1 MSMPSDADRAL
12 VQAVIR
18 DLPGGVL
25 TTDAAGRIVH
35 ANLAAARILGSDPES
50 LVGRPLA
57 EIDPELQAMLGTA
70 SKSEI
75 ELPDPT
81 GGPPRVVGFS
91 SRRIAAEVGNVPSGM
106 VVSFADITAEKA
118 LQREQDHAR
127 RLADLGQVVASI
139 AHEIRNPVFAITS
152 LAQVLQGEDPVA
164 KDPELAIIVQK
175 IRDEAARV
183 SRLVEDLLAF
193 GRERPLSPREVDVVA
208 ELEGLVAD
216 LRDVV
221 PRVDIDV
228 PVPVLLQVTDDLR
241 AAPIRHTDPDAL
253 RSIVVNLVRNAR
265 RAVAERVS
273 REGGSGE
280 VRVGLSTAGRMLV
293 VEVVDDGVGIAP
305 DDLPRIF
312 EAFFSKDPKGTGL
325 GLAIVRK
332 LVDQLAG
339 RITVDSTVGHT
350 EEQTR
355 GGLGRGTTVRLRLP
369 APVPARRR
377 TRSPP

>member
-1 MSMPSDADRAL
+1 MAVPSDAERTL

-25 TTDAAGRIVH
+25 TTDSAGAIVH
-35 ANLAAARILGSDPES
+35 ANLAAARILGADADA

-57 EIDPELQAMLGTA
+57 QIDPELQAMLGTA
-70 SKSEI
+70 SKAEI
-75 ELPDPT
+75 ELPDPR

-91 SRRIAAEVGNVPSGM
+91 SRRIAAGEGGAPAGM
-106 VVSFADITAEKA
+106 VVSFADITADKA

-152 LAQVLQGEDPVA
+152 LAQVLRDEDPVA
-164 KDPELAIIVQK
+164 EDPELANIVDK
-175 IRDEAARV
+175 IRDEAGRV

-216 LRDVV
+216 LRDVL
-221 PRVDIDV
+221 PRVEKDV
-228 PVPVLLQVTDDLR
+228 PVPVALHAADDLR
-241 AAPIRHTDPDAL
+241 AAPLRETDPDAL

-273 REGGSGE
+273 RKGGAGE
-280 VRVGLSTAGRMLV
+280 VRLSLSTAGRMLV

-332 LVDQLAG
+332 LLDQLGG
-339 RITVDSTVGHT
+339 RITVDSTV
-350 EEQTR
+350 
-355 GGLGRGTTVRLRLP
+355 GRGTTVRLRLP
-369 APVPARRR
+369 APQPTRRV
-377 TRSPP
+377 TRPPP

>member
-1 MSMPSDADRAL
+1 MAAPGDPERAL
-12 VQAVIR
+12 VHAVIR

-25 TTDAAGRIVH
+25 TTDAAGRIVL
-35 ANLAAARILGSDPES
+35 ANLAAARILGAEPDA

-75 ELPDPT
+75 ELPDPG

-91 SRRIAAEVGNVPSGM
+91 SRRIAAEEGSGPSGM
-106 VVSFADITAEKA
+106 VVSFSDITADKA
-118 LQREQDHAR
+118 LRREQDHAR
-127 RLADLGQVVASI
+127 RLADLGQVVASV

-152 LAQVLQGEDPVA
+152 LAQVLRDEDPVA
-164 KDPELAIIVQK
+164 RDPELSIIVDK
-175 IRDEAARV
+175 IREEAVRV

-193 GRERPLSPREVDVVA
+193 GRERPLSLRDVDVVH
-208 ELEGLVAD
+208 EIEGLVAD
-216 LRDVV
+216 LRDVL
-221 PRVDIDV
+221 PRVEADV
-228 PVPVLLQVTDDLR
+228 PVPVRLRVADELR
-241 AAPIRHTDPDAL
+241 ASPRRETDPDAL
-253 RSIVVNLVRNAR
+253 RSIVMNVVRNAR

-273 REGGSGE
+273 RKGGDGE
-280 VRVGLSTAGRMLV
+280 VLVSLSTTPRMLV
-293 VEVVDDGVGIAP
+293 VEVVDDGVGIDP

-339 RITVDSTVGHT
+339 RITVDSTVG
-350 EEQTR
+350 
-355 GGLGRGTTVRLRLP
+355 RGTTVRLRLP
-369 APVPARRR
+369 APALTPRRA
-377 TRSPP
+377 TRPPP